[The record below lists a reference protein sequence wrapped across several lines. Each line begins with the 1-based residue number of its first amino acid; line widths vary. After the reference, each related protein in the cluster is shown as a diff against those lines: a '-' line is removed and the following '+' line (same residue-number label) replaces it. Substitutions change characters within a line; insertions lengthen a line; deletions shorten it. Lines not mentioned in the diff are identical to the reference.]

1 MGLKTIFRIEHQGK
15 FFIYPHEKPWMR
27 KGNYGGKNKMAK
39 CPKCGT
45 ESSKPK
51 KAWKMAGR
59 PDKAGKRM
67 QLEIGLFECPKDHS
81 TFREVL
87 SKKKI

>member
-1 MGLKTIFRIEHQGK
+1 
-15 FFIYPHEKPWMR
+15 
-27 KGNYGGKNKMAK
+27 MAK

-45 ESSKPK
+45 EVSKAK
-51 KAWKMAGR
+51 KTWKMAGR

-67 QLEIGLFECPKDHS
+67 QLEIGLFECPKCHA